1 LELKMLTVYER
12 IGKGKEYNHKLKA
25 KKRIPGVVY
34 GEGMDSTLL
43 VEFSPSDFMK
53 AIRTPKKYNSIIDL
67 EINYNDGKKETKKV
81 IIKDYQ
87 RHPFKEEYRHADFFV
102 YDNNKPQVFRVP
114 FRTEGRAA
122 GVIAGGKLRI
132 AMKKIKVLANP
143 EQVPVELVHDITEL
157 GRGEVVRIE
166 DIKYPEG
173 VKPLYDGRQALV
185 VITALKLGPGG
196 KTANKED
203 DILAELD

>member
-1 LELKMLTVYER
+1 MLAVYER
-12 IGKGKEYNHKLKA
+12 LGKGKEYNHKLKA

-34 GEGMDSTLL
+34 GEGLDKPLM
-43 VEFSPSDFMK
+43 VEFSPNEFMK
-53 AIRTPKKYNSIIDL
+53 AIKTPKKYNSIIEL
-67 EINYNDGKKETKKV
+67 EINFADGKKEVKKV
-81 IIKDYQ
+81 FLKEVQ
-87 RHPFKEEYRHADFFV
+87 KHPFREEFHHADFFV
-102 YDNNKPQVFRVP
+102 YDNSKPQVFRVP

-122 GVIAGGKLRI
+122 GVIAGGKLKI

-143 EQVPVELVHDITEL
+143 EQVPVEIVHDITNLE
-157 GRGEVVRIE
+157 RGGVVRIE

-185 VITALKLGPGG
+185 SITALKLGPGG
-196 KTANKED
+196 KKTQED